1 MGKKWIISLF
11 LRKKNSGE
19 RLAEKRGGRRKLFLG

>member
-11 LRKKNSGE
+11 LRKKNSRE
-19 RLAEKRGGRRKLFLG
+19 RLAEKKGGRERLFLG